1 MARGGVRLGPFGAVI
16 RRNSLS
22 LWVGGFQSIGRFRHY
37 QSNMSRPGK
46 SNFPIVSRSRAR
58 AHVCE
63 KRACRAA
70 GDASLLIDGDAF
82 KTFKTAPKE
91 SP

>member
-58 AHVCE
+58 A
-63 KRACRAA
+63 RAHTYVKNVRVARPA
-70 GDASLLIDGDAF
+70 MRRS
-82 KTFKTAPKE
+82 
-91 SP
+91 